1 MSIATAQAAT
11 TPAGLSPGPGIGAR
25 PRGAPPPVPLTAN
38 GPVTFQ
44 ADSVSYDRDH
54 GLVSATGHVEAWQN
68 DHVLKADRVTF
79 DRNTN
84 VAAAYGHVVIVE
96 PDGEVLFADYAELT
110 QGMKDGVLTGMRAL
124 LSSNGRLA
132 GNGGK
137 RIGGKLNE
145 LSRGVYSTCNVCAL
159 NPTPTWQLRA
169 RNITQDLEN
178 KRIEY
183 TDATLDF
190 MGLPVL
196 YMPYFSN
203 ADPSVKRQSGFLI
216 PNIGSDSNI
225 GAFASLPYYWVID
238 GQSDATFTP
247 TVAEK
252 AGPQLAVEYRRD
264 FNFGDLKLNGAIASD
279 DGLQGYFF
287 GVGDFSFNDTWRYG
301 FNINLGSTVAYLR
314 DFQVPGYGAAIL
326 SSSVYA
332 EGFGT
337 GSYARL
343 DVRSYQGLDT
353 TINQSLLPY
362 VLPRYEYAFQGE
374 PDALGGRLSLNTQEF
389 DVLRDVG
396 TNDQRFAA
404 GATWNRP
411 FSGYLGDRWLVT
423 LDAKAAVYH
432 ATNIDQQ
439 PNFNI
444 GSEVETGHAQA
455 QAAVRLNWPFVRQ
468 DGKSSQIIEPI
479 VQLIGAP
486 NTGNSVRDKI
496 PNEDALDYEFTDS
509 TLFSLNRFGGYDRF
523 DGGTRANYA
532 LHAAWIFP
540 NGSKLDGLIGQSWQ
554 EHIDQNLY
562 PEFQPWNGF
571 ERGRHTSDLV
581 GRVSYV
587 PNKWLDF
594 TARAR
599 VDQNAG
605 DIRFG
610 DVEVGVG
617 RPIFRVQAGLL
628 YASTN
633 PYFLYLNNPTALTP
647 AQNAAFFVPRDEVSA
662 GVSTRFGHWSAGLD
676 ARRDLEHGQM
686 VSVGA
691 HGRYE
696 DECFAFDV
704 SYYKRYTQ
712 IYYDKGDST
721 LLFTIVLKTV
731 GAFGI
736 SG

>member
-1 MSIATAQAAT
+1 M
-11 TPAGLSPGPGIGAR
+11 PGLSAGPAIGSR

-183 TDATLDF
+183 TDAVLDF

-216 PNIGSDSNI
+216 PNIGTDSNL

-247 TVAEK
+247 TVADK
-252 AGPQLAVEYRRD
+252 AGPQIAVEYRRD
-264 FNFGDLKLNGAIASD
+264 FNFGDLKLNGAAASD
-279 DGLQGYFF
+279 NGLQGYFF
-287 GVGDFSFNDTWRYG
+287 GLGDFSFNDTWRYG

-332 EGFGT
+332 EGFGS

-343 DVRSYQGLDT
+343 DVRSYQGLDS

-362 VLPRYEYAFQGE
+362 VLPRYEYAFQGQ
-374 PDALGGRLSLNTQEF
+374 PDALGGRLSVNTQEF

-404 GATWNRP
+404 GVDWNRP
-411 FSGYLGDRWLVT
+411 FAGALGDRWLVT

-432 ATNIDQQ
+432 ATSIDEQ
-439 PNFNI
+439 PNFGA

-455 QAAVRLNWPFVRQ
+455 QAAVRLNWPFVRTS
-468 DGKSSQIIEPI
+468 GKNSQIIEPI
-479 VQLIGAP
+479 VQVIGAP
-486 NTGNSVRDKI
+486 NSGNSVHDKI

-532 LHAAWIFP
+532 LHAAWIFAD
-540 NGSKLDGLIGQSWQ
+540 GSKVDGLIGQSWQ

-571 ERGRHTSDLV
+571 ERGRHMSDLV

-594 TARAR
+594 AARAR

-610 DVEVGVG
+610 DLEVGVG
-617 RPIFRVQAGLL
+617 RPILRVQAGLL

-633 PYFLYLNNPTALTP
+633 PYFLYLVNPQALTP

-662 GVSTRFGHWSAGLD
+662 GVSTKFGHWSAGLD

-731 GAFGI
+731 GAFGV